1 MVDCVFCKI
10 ISGEI
15 PGKFVHKDNL
25 VTAFH
30 DINPAAP
37 IHILIIPNK
46 HIASINDITQQDEDL
61 LGHILLTVKKIAAE
75 QGIADNGYRL
85 IVNTGPDAHQLVD
98 HLHVHILGGHFMK
111 HPMG

>member
-46 HIASINDITQQDEDL
+46 HIASINDITQQDEAL

-98 HLHVHILGGHFMK
+98 HLHVHILGGHFMQ